1 MTVCVNCGVEVLD
14 EKGEEKR
21 EVYDEKLY
29 KSTGIIKLI
38 ECTQCKDYVD
48 KYIGNNISHIQLKGT
63 RDVISGV
70 I

>member
-48 KYIGNNISHIQLKGT
+48 KYIGNNNISYI
-63 RDVISGV
+63 
-70 I
+70 